1 MALRAAFLAVG
12 AICLTLCPPA
22 QAHGLTVTARV
33 LACYDG
39 DTCTVDRDILPGRDR
54 VRLRNAD
61 TPEIKGKCRA
71 ERELA
76 QRARDFSQQL
86 VGQAV
91 TLEDVKV
98 DKYARRVDAY
108 VVMPDGSD
116 LGLGLALIAAGLARP
131 YSGGK
136 RAGWCGA

>member
-1 MALRAAFLAVG
+1 MARVVFLFCIVLL
-12 AICLTLCPPA
+12 ICTAA

-61 TPEIKGKCRA
+61 SPEIKGKCA
-71 ERELA
+71 SEKQLA
-76 QRARDFSQQL
+76 QQARDFARQL
-86 VGQAV
+86 AGKVV
-91 TLEDVKV
+91 VLEDTKT

-108 VVMPDGSD
+108 VIMPDGRD
-116 LGLGLALIAAGLARP
+116 LGQALIAAGLARP

-136 RAGWCGA
+136 RVGWCEP

>member
-1 MALRAAFLAVG
+1 MRLSIDFAVVAFLA
-12 AICLTLCPPA
+12 AASPA
-22 QAHGLTVTARV
+22 HAHGPTVEARI

-61 TPEIKGKCRA
+61 TAEIEARCAA
-71 ERELA
+71 EKRLA
-76 QRARDFSQQL
+76 LQAKDFTSQL
-86 VGQAV
+86 VGHV
-91 TLEDVKV
+91 VKLEDVKP

-108 VVMPDGSD
+108 VIMPDGRD
-116 LGLGLALIAAGLARP
+116 LGLALIAAGLARP

-136 RAGWCGA
+136 RAGWCGS

>member
-1 MALRAAFLAVG
+1 MARVAFF
-12 AICLTLCPPA
+12 ICIVLLICTAA
-22 QAHGLTVTARV
+22 QAHGPTVTARV

-61 TPEIKGKCRA
+61 TPEIKGKCAA
-71 ERELA
+71 EKHLA
-76 QRARDFSQQL
+76 QQARAFALQL
-86 VGQAV
+86 VGKVV
-91 TLEDVKV
+91 TLGDVKV

-108 VVMPDGSD
+108 VIMPDGRD
-116 LGLGLALIAAGLARP
+116 LGQALIAAGLARP

-136 RAGWCGA
+136 RAGWCEP